1 MANYNIHP
9 VYDINAYL
17 WKKILD
23 NQILNTNDYLA
34 DGFTNYLI
42 PIVPAQQIP
51 EFNNLLPGQTYLIY
65 DYEEMPA
72 QENWWISNQIITYSI
87 VSPNNDKINQIVA
100 MIKDV
105 FRRFDDSAK
114 DVNSYSGKS
123 GYYDFHYIN
132 VDSVLSPQHFSNEGG
147 FMMGEIKLHISY
159 TRKLDSSGRYT

>member
-17 WKKILD
+17 WKSIMDNEILD
-23 NQILNTNDYLA
+23 PNNYIA
-34 DGFTNYLI
+34 DGFSNYLV

-65 DYEEMPA
+65 DYEEMPS
-72 QENWWISNQIITYSI
+72 QENWWISNQIITYFV
-87 VSPNNDKINQIVA
+87 VSPNNDKINQVIA

-105 FRRFDDSAK
+105 FRRFDDSAR

-123 GYYDFHYIN
+123 GYYNFHHISI
-132 VDSVLSPQHFSNEGG
+132 DSTVSPQHFTSEGG
-147 FMMGEIKLHISY
+147 FMMGEVKLNISY
-159 TRKLDSSGRYT
+159 TRNLSGSGRYT

>member
-9 VYDINAYL
+9 AYDINAYL
-17 WKKILD
+17 WKNILD
-23 NQILNTNDYLA
+23 NKILNSSDYIA
-34 DGFTNYLI
+34 DGFSDYLV

-72 QENWWISNQIITYSI
+72 EEHWWISSQIITYSI
-87 VSPNNDKINQIVA
+87 VSPNNDTINQIIA

-114 DVNSYSGKS
+114 DINSYSGKS

-132 VDSVLSPQHFSNEGG
+132 IDSTISPQHFANEGG
-147 FMMGEIKLHISY
+147 FMMGEVKLYISY
-159 TRKLDSSGRYT
+159 TRKLDGNGRYT